1 MSDTIYDK
9 LNSLKK
15 EVEKRIDQL
24 RKLEKDGKKLHRI
37 YRTDDDVAK
46 NAIEV
51 EIKSVRENIFKI
63 KNEMLKIGA
72 EIRICQLLLIK
83 AKRQEI
89 ASGAGYDIMPKSDF
103 GILGKFRQ
111 YGTMMGFLAA
121 HEAKIKTKLANQIEY
136 LPNEER
142 NTIIK
147 GRITERNNRE
157 GTTSETL
164 DRIDAG
170 KQLTKTE
177 IEEVVK
183 LYGERNDFLKTTK
196 KPEQR
201 NVGRVLY
208 AAEKTAEKTDRTN
221 SGTGEKNA
229 KGGNTEGIER

>member
-1 MSDTIYDK
+1 M
-9 LNSLKK
+9 
-15 EVEKRIDQL
+15 
-24 RKLEKDGKKLHRI
+24 
-37 YRTDDDVAK
+37 
-46 NAIEV
+46 
-51 EIKSVRENIFKI
+51 
-63 KNEMLKIGA
+63 
-72 EIRICQLLLIK
+72 LIK

-147 GRITERNNRE
+147 GRITKRNNRE

-170 KQLTKTE
+170 KELTKTE

-196 KPEQR
+196 KREHR

-208 AAEKTAEKTDRTN
+208 AAEKTAEKAEKTAEKTDRTN